1 MSTELCAFLSLQSDN
16 GCNGFSGPAALTTSA
31 ISGTVHVNL
40 AAADVDRLWS
50 TLALTVDGSTLLY
63 VGYTVGV
70 QHFVG
75 RVSTAV
81 VALV

>member
-1 MSTELCAFLSLQSDN
+1 MSYRIVFFLLQVQDE
-16 GCNGFSGPAALTTSA
+16 CNGFSRPAALTTSP
-31 ISGTVHVNL
+31 INGTVHVDL
-40 AAADVDRLWS
+40 GSAVESLSS

-63 VGYTVGV
+63 VGYTVGG